1 MTKLSLPRRTLL
13 RGLGGAA
20 LGLPFLEVMQPRRAT
35 AQQGQFPKR
44 YIVCFGGYSLI
55 TDVDSTPSQTLPSQT
70 GAGYDLK
77 QGLAPLA
84 GVQDYVTVVSGM
96 DLNALIGDGFHW
108 HANLLLAGGRPAGER
123 DDSLTYPTSDQIVA
137 DAIGSETTFKFLAYR
152 AQVSSYLAGNAVENS
167 VNHGTISGRMTANR
181 IEPVIPNSSPKA
193 AFDTLFNAFAPTD
206 PAGQAAAQLRLDKRK
221 SILDLVDRTLG
232 GVHGKLSVSDQV
244 RLSQHWDEIRA
255 LETRLSA
262 IAPTQGGSCEKLADP
277 GADPDV
283 GGASDDPAAVD
294 VNQGYSDED
303 ARAGVLNRLLAMAM
317 ICDLTRVGTL
327 MYTHFQSFMNAQAI
341 VGRTI
346 NLHSVNH
353 EGTAE
358 DIAVISAWHMKHF
371 AELVTLLRDA
381 PEGDGN
387 VLDNSALVYLNEGGE
402 GDNPDR
408 TDGSHATKGLAG
420 LIAGRAGGLK
430 SGVHLLA
437 PAGAN
442 HPGNLLITAMNAVG
456 VPTNTYGDI
465 TGPMPGLT

>member
-13 RGLGGAA
+13 RGLGGVA

-70 GAGYDLK
+70 GAAYDLK

-262 IAPTQGGSCEKLADP
+262 IAPPQGGSCEKLADP

-283 GGASDDPAAVD
+283 GGASDDPTAVD

-303 ARAGVLNRLLAMAM
+303 TRAGVLNRLLAMAM

-387 VLDNSALVYLNEGGE
+387 VLDNSAVVYLNEGGE

>member
-1 MTKLSLPRRTLL
+1 MNKLSLPRRTVL

-20 LGLPFLEVMQPRRAT
+20 LGLPFLEVMQARRAT
-35 AQQGQFPKR
+35 AQQEQFPKR

-55 TDVDSTPSQTLPSQT
+55 TDVDSSPSETVPSRT

-77 QGLAPLA
+77 QGLLPLA

-123 DDSLTYPTSDQIVA
+123 DDALTYPTSDQIVA
-137 DAIGSETTFKFLAYR
+137 DAIGAETTFKFLAYR

-167 VNHGTISGRMTANR
+167 VNHGTISGRRTANR
-181 IEPVIPNSSPKA
+181 IEPIIPNSSPKA
-193 AFDTLFNAFAPTD
+193 AFDSLFNGFAPKD
-206 PAGQAAAQLRLDKRK
+206 PAGQAAAQLKLDKRK
-221 SILDLVDRTLG
+221 SILDVVDRTLG
-232 GVHGKLSVSDQV
+232 GIHGKLSVSDQV

-262 IAPTQGGSCEKLADP
+262 IAPTQRGSCATLADP
-277 GADPDV
+277 GPDPDV
-283 GGASDDPAAVD
+283 GGASDDPTAVD

-317 ICDLTRVGTL
+317 ICDLSRVGTL

-353 EGTAE
+353 QGTAV

-387 VLDNSALVYLNEGGE
+387 VLDNSAVVYLNEGGE

-408 TDGSHATKGLAG
+408 TDGSHATKGLVG

-442 HPGNLLITAMNAVG
+442 HPANLLISAMNAVG
-456 VPTNTYGDI
+456 VATKTYGDI
-465 TGPMPGLT
+465 SGPMPGLM